1 MWKIMSKENGE
12 NVADSAVV
20 DNVEDNVA
28 YNVEENVV
36 DNVEESVL
44 DSVVVENVE
53 DNVEEN
59 IVANIEKNDLEE
71 IGEEKN
77 PEEVIPYN
85 SEKPTKVESQFE
97 DQNPKDPVTQKS
109 KEKPQ
114 YSVPEISALKNP
126 ACPLKK
132 KKIEL

>member
-1 MWKIMSKENGE
+1 
-12 NVADSAVV
+12 
-20 DNVEDNVA
+20 
-28 YNVEENVV
+28 V

-85 SEKPTKVESQFE
+85 SEKPTKVESQTKI
-97 DQNPKDPVTQKS
+97 QKIPLHKNPKKNHNIPF
-109 KEKPQ
+109 
-114 YSVPEISALKNP
+114 LKYQH
-126 ACPLKK
+126 
-132 KKIEL
+132 